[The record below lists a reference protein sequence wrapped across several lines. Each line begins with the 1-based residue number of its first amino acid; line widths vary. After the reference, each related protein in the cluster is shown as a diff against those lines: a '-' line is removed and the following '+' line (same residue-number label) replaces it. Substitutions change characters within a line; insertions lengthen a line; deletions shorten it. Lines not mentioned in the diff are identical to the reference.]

1 LSLLDQVTIHELI
14 HSFTLNDSIR
24 AFLCNDELDAEDQPD
39 QVYFSNATQQE
50 VAMVANMEAQQV
62 ADNELQYLLTVIP
75 NHEGWTYGCIADP
88 TGGRS
93 KIASVVRQRDKVSI
107 PLDNVWQTDRT
118 LRDGREPL
126 YENML
131 HFVGLLP
138 VDGET
143 YLLTFEPAPDV
154 ELAVESYEGVAADI
168 PMLTTP
174 LQRLTVCFNK
184 PVSEETFTT
193 DDITLT
199 CQGKHLQTNGITIT
213 KTDDTRYQLDI
224 SALTLA
230 DGYYVLAVQTAGIT
244 DTEGFNGR
252 VGKQTAWI
260 QFTGAGIETLTV
272 PDTSGR
278 KSRVYNLGGQRVQG
292 LGRGILVV
300 KGKKYFVK

>member
-1 LSLLDQVTIHELI
+1 MY
-14 HSFTLNDSIR
+14 SFSGGR
-24 AFLCNDELDAEDQPD
+24 CEP
-39 QVYFSNATQQE
+39 
-50 VAMVANMEAQQV
+50 QV
-62 ADNELQYLLTVIP
+62 ADHELHYLLTVIP
-75 NHEGWTYGCIADP
+75 NHEGWTYGYIADP

-93 KIASVVRQRDKVSI
+93 KIASVVRQRDKVNI
-107 PLDNVWQTDRT
+107 PLDQVWQTDRT

-154 ELAVESYEGVAADI
+154 ELAVEGYEGVAADI
-168 PMLTTP
+168 PLLTTP
-174 LQRLTVCFNK
+174 LQRLTVSFNK

-213 KTDDTRYQLDI
+213 KEDDTRYQLDI

-230 DGYYVLAVQTAGIT
+230 DGYYVLTVQTAGIT

-252 VGKQTAWI
+252 VGKQAAWI

-278 KSRVYNLGGQRVQG
+278 KGRVYNLGGQRVQG

>member
-14 HSFTLNDSIR
+14 HSFSLNDSTR

-39 QVYFSNATQQE
+39 QIYFSNATQQE
-50 VAMVANMEAQQV
+50 VAMVANMEVRQV
-62 ADNELQYLLTVIP
+62 ADHELQYLLTVIP
-75 NHEGWTYGCIADP
+75 NHEGWTYGYIADP
-88 TGGRS
+88 TDGRS

-154 ELAVESYEGVAADI
+154 ELAVESYEGVASDI
-168 PMLTTP
+168 PLITTP

-184 PVSEETFTT
+184 PISEETFTT

-199 CQGKHLQTNGITIT
+199 CQGKNLKTDGISIT
-213 KTDDTRYQLDI
+213 KTDDAKYLLDI

-230 DGYYVLAVQTAGIT
+230 DGYYVLTVQTAGIT
-244 DTEGFNGR
+244 DAEGFNGR
-252 VGKQTAWI
+252 VGKQAAWI
-260 QFTGAGIETLTV
+260 QFTGADIKLVTAPEGQ
-272 PDTSGR
+272 GR
-278 KSRVYNLGGQRVQG
+278 KGRVYNLSGQRVQG
-292 LGRGILVV
+292 IGRGILVV